1 MASKFYFNVEIIFLS
16 VYNILQLTIKTFL
29 KEVEVVSEPA
39 KGYVEENT
47 ISEMFF
53 KSHGRLNRLRFLKR
67 RAVLAFLLTML
78 ISLGYRVM
86 GYEFGQV
93 TIYATV
99 YNTIVSLIF
108 VIPTYFLNV
117 RRLQDMNKGK
127 TIAVVYA
134 ILTSIMAFMDFT
146 GMNYLLYV
154 ALVFVTIVFMINGY
168 LLVSPGT
175 NGKNRYGASPI

>member
-1 MASKFYFNVEIIFLS
+1 M
-16 VYNILQLTIKTFL
+16 
-29 KEVEVVSEPA
+29 KEVEFVSEPA
-39 KGYVEENT
+39 KGYVPENT
-47 ISEMFF
+47 VREMFF
-53 KSHGRLNRLRFLKR
+53 KSHGRLNRLRFIKR
-67 RAVLAFLLTML
+67 RAVLAILLTML
-78 ISLGYRVM
+78 LSLGYKVL

-93 TIYATV
+93 TTYATI
-99 YNTIVSLIF
+99 YNTVISLIF
-108 VIPTYFLNV
+108 VVPTYFLNV

-146 GMNYLLYV
+146 GMNYMIYV
-154 ALVFVTIVFMINGY
+154 ALTFATIVFMINGY